1 MRLGVDVGGT
11 FTDVVLEA
19 GAGAGRGRGPA
30 AADDGL
36 ISAKVLTTADA
47 PERGVLQGVEEVA
60 ARAGAAVA
68 EISSV
73 VHGTTLATNALIQRR
88 GAFCAFV
95 TTAGFRDV
103 IETRTESRF
112 EQYDLDIVLPPPI
125 VERRHRYTVTER
137 MGAEGQV
144 LIPFDED
151 GARALAVE
159 LARQGYEAVAVGFMH
174 SYRNPAHERRFRD
187 ILAEAADG
195 VAVSISS
202 EVSPQMRELER
213 FTTVCANAYVQPAM
227 AAYLRR
233 LADGLRDRGM
243 RGPVHMIHSGGGL
256 MSLESAAR
264 FPVRLVESGPAGG
277 AIFAADTAARHG
289 LDRALSYDMGGTTAK
304 ICLITDGAPR
314 TARTF
319 EVARTTRFKKGS
331 GMTVSIP
338 VIDMIEIGAGGG
350 SVAAVDRLGRI
361 RVGPDSAG
369 ADPGPACYGRGG
381 ARPTVTDADLVL
393 GRLTPETFGAAGID
407 LNPDA
412 AARAVGEAVGGPL
425 SLEVGAA
432 AVGVSEMVDENM
444 ANAARVH
451 AVENGKDLSGF
462 TMIAFGGAAPV
473 HAVRLAQKLGIDE
486 VLVPPGAGVGSAIGF
501 LRAPF
506 AYEAVRSHYVA
517 LDRFDPDEVNE
528 VVAELVAEASSFVAS
543 GIAAGAAGGPGGRD
557 AYGASV
563 AAGSGGH
570 GGRDADG
577 AVDAADGG
585 GSEPGAAAGAAE
597 PLIERQVYMR
607 YAGQGWEIPVEI
619 DSDSFDAQGRE
630 LLAVEFTKAYESL
643 FGRAIEG
650 LAIEAV
656 SWSVKAWVPRAAAVR
671 VERAAASGP
680 APTAGRRRMF
690 DTAAMT
696 PADGSVVERSSIE
709 VGGRVD
715 GPAAIV
721 EPQTTTVLSSGH
733 TAVMQPDGCLLI
745 RASQPASAGVA
756 P

>member
-11 FTDVVLEA
+11 FTDVVLET
-19 GAGAGRGRGPA
+19 GAGAGGRGPA

-36 ISAKVLTTADA
+36 VTAKVLTTADA
-47 PERGVLQGVEEVA
+47 PERGVLEGVEEVA

-125 VERRHRYTVTER
+125 VERRHRYTVAER

-159 LARQGYEAVAVGFMH
+159 LARRGYESVAVGFMH

-187 ILAEAADG
+187 ILTEAADG

-277 AIFAADTAARHG
+277 AIFAADIAARHG
-289 LDRALSYDMGGTTAK
+289 LDRVVSYDMGGTTAK

-381 ARPTVTDADLVL
+381 DRPTVTDADLVL

-407 LNPDA
+407 LDSDA
-412 AARAVGEAVGGPL
+412 AARAIGEAVGGPL
-425 SLEVGAA
+425 SLDAGAA

-451 AVENGKDLSGF
+451 AVENGKDLAGF
-462 TMIAFGGAAPV
+462 TMIAFGGAAPL
-473 HAVRLAQKLGIDE
+473 HAVSLAQKLGIDE

-517 LDRFDPDEVNE
+517 LDRFDPDEVNA

-543 GIAAGAAGGPGGRD
+543 GIAAGAAGAGLGGQ
-557 AYGASV
+557 
-563 AAGSGGH
+563 
-570 GGRDADG
+570 DADDAVAVAGGGESGVGSDGG
-577 AVDAADGG
+577 AV
-585 GSEPGAAAGAAE
+585 E

-656 SWSVKAWVPRAAAVR
+656 SWSVKAWVPRAPAVR

-680 APTAGRRRMF
+680 APAAGRRRMF
-690 DTAAMT
+690 DTAAMA
-696 PADGSVVERSSIE
+696 PVDGSAVERSAIG

-745 RASQPASAGVA
+745 RASGPAPAGIA

>member
-1 MRLGVDVGGT
+1 VRLGVDVGGT

-19 GAGAGRGRGPA
+19 GAGAGGRGPA
-30 AADDGL
+30 AADEGL

-159 LARQGYEAVAVGFMH
+159 LARRGYEAVAVGFMH

-187 ILAEAADG
+187 ILAEATDG

-289 LDRALSYDMGGTTAK
+289 LDRAVSYDMGGTTAK

-381 ARPTVTDADLVL
+381 DRPTVTDADLVL

-407 LNPDA
+407 LDSDA
-412 AARAVGEAVGGPL
+412 AARAIGEAVGGPL
-425 SLEVGAA
+425 SLDAGAA

-462 TMIAFGGAAPV
+462 TMIAFGGAAPL

-517 LDRFDPDEVNE
+517 LDRFDPDEVNA
-528 VVAELVAEASSFVAS
+528 VVAELVAEASSFVTS
-543 GIAAGAAGGPGGRD
+543 GIAAGAAGAGLGGQ
-557 AYGASV
+557 
-563 AAGSGGH
+563 
-570 GGRDADG
+570 DADD
-577 AVDAADGG
+577 AVDAAGGG
-585 GSEPGAAAGAAE
+585 GSGPGAAAGAVE

-650 LAIEAV
+650 LAIEAM
-656 SWSVKAWVPRAAAVR
+656 SWSVKAWVPRVPAVR

-680 APTAGRRRMF
+680 APAAGRRRMF
-690 DTAAMT
+690 DTAAMAA
-696 PADGSVVERSSIE
+696 ADGSAVERSAVG

-745 RASQPASAGVA
+745 RASGPAPAGIA

>member
-11 FTDVVLEA
+11 FTDVVLET
-19 GAGAGRGRGPA
+19 GAGAGRGPA

-36 ISAKVLTTADA
+36 VTAKVLTTADA
-47 PERGVLQGVEEVA
+47 PERGVLEGVEEVA

-159 LARQGYEAVAVGFMH
+159 LARRGYEAVAVGFMH

-187 ILAEAADG
+187 ILTEAADG

-233 LADGLRDRGM
+233 LADGLRARGM

-350 SVAAVDRLGRI
+350 SVTAVDRFGRI

-407 LNPDA
+407 LDSDA
-412 AARAVGEAVGGPL
+412 AARAIGEEVGGPL

-462 TMIAFGGAAPV
+462 TMIAFGGAAPL

-517 LDRFDPDEVNE
+517 LDRFDPDEVNA

-543 GIAAGAAGGPGGRD
+543 GVAAGAAGGYGSQD
-557 AYGASV
+557 AEGTA
-563 AAGSGGH
+563 AAG
-570 GGRDADG
+570 
-577 AVDAADGG
+577 GG
-585 GSEPGAAAGAAE
+585 GSGPGAAAGAVE

-656 SWSVKAWVPRAAAVR
+656 SWSVKAWVPRAPAVR
-671 VERAAASGP
+671 VERASASGP
-680 APTAGRRRMF
+680 APAAGWRRMF
-690 DTAAMT
+690 DTAAMA
-696 PADGSVVERSSIE
+696 PADGLAVERSAIG

-745 RASQPASAGVA
+745 RASGPAPAGIA

>member
-11 FTDVVLEA
+11 FTDVVLET
-19 GAGAGRGRGPA
+19 GAGAGGRGSA

-36 ISAKVLTTADA
+36 VTAKVLTTADA
-47 PERGVLQGVEEVA
+47 PERGVLEGVEEVA

-125 VERRHRYTVTER
+125 VERRHRYAVTER

-159 LARQGYEAVAVGFMH
+159 LARRGYEAVAVGFMH

-350 SVAAVDRLGRI
+350 SVAAVDQLGRI

-407 LNPDA
+407 LDSDA
-412 AARAVGEAVGGPL
+412 AARAIGEEVGGPL

-462 TMIAFGGAAPV
+462 TMIAFGGAAPL

-517 LDRFDPDEVNE
+517 LDRFDPDEVNA

-543 GIAAGAAGGPGGRD
+543 GVAAGAAGGYGGQD
-557 AYGASV
+557 ADD
-563 AAGSGGH
+563 AAG
-570 GGRDADG
+570 
-577 AVDAADGG
+577 GG
-585 GSEPGAAAGAAE
+585 GSGTGSDGGAVE

-656 SWSVKAWVPRAAAVR
+656 SWSVKAWVPRAPAVR
-671 VERAAASGP
+671 VERVSASGP
-680 APTAGRRRMF
+680 APAAGRRRMF
-690 DTAAMT
+690 DTAAMA
-696 PADGSVVERSSIE
+696 PADGSAVQRSSIG

-745 RASQPASAGVA
+745 RASGPAPAGIA

>member
-11 FTDVVLEA
+11 FTDVVLET
-19 GAGAGRGRGPA
+19 GAGTGGRGPA

-36 ISAKVLTTADA
+36 VTAKVLTTADA
-47 PERGVLQGVEEVA
+47 PERGVLEGVEEVA

-159 LARQGYEAVAVGFMH
+159 LARRGYEAVAVGFMH

-233 LADGLRDRGM
+233 LADGLRARGM

-350 SVAAVDRLGRI
+350 SVTAVDRLGRI

-381 ARPTVTDADLVL
+381 DRPTVTDADLVL

-407 LNPDA
+407 LDSDA
-412 AARAVGEAVGGPL
+412 AARAIGEAVGGPL

-462 TMIAFGGAAPV
+462 TMIAFGGAAPL

-517 LDRFDPDEVNE
+517 LDRFDPDEVNA

-543 GIAAGAAGGPGGRD
+543 GVAAGAAGGYGGQD
-557 AYGASV
+557 ADD
-563 AAGSGGH
+563 AAG
-570 GGRDADG
+570 
-577 AVDAADGG
+577 GG
-585 GSEPGAAAGAAE
+585 GSGTGSDGGAVE

-656 SWSVKAWVPRAAAVR
+656 SWSVKAWVPRAPAVR
-671 VERAAASGP
+671 VERASASGP
-680 APTAGRRRMF
+680 APAAGRRRMF
-690 DTAAMT
+690 DTAAMA
-696 PADGSVVERSSIE
+696 PADGSAVERSAIG

-745 RASQPASAGVA
+745 RASGPAPAGIA

>member
-11 FTDVVLEA
+11 FTDVVLET
-19 GAGAGRGRGPA
+19 GAGAGGRDPA

-36 ISAKVLTTADA
+36 VTAKVFTTADA
-47 PERGVLQGVEEVA
+47 PERGVLEGVEEVA

-151 GARALAVE
+151 GARALAVG
-159 LARQGYEAVAVGFMH
+159 LARRGYEAVAVGFMH

-289 LDRALSYDMGGTTAK
+289 LDRAVSYDMGGTTAK

-407 LNPDA
+407 LDSDA
-412 AARAVGEAVGGPL
+412 AARAIGEAVGGPL
-425 SLEVGAA
+425 SLDAGAA

-462 TMIAFGGAAPV
+462 TMIAFGGAAPL

-517 LDRFDPDEVNE
+517 LDRFDPDEVNA

-543 GIAAGAAGGPGGRD
+543 GIAAGAAGAGLGGQ
-557 AYGASV
+557 
-563 AAGSGGH
+563 
-570 GGRDADG
+570 DADD
-577 AVDAADGG
+577 AVDVAGGG
-585 GSEPGAAAGAAE
+585 GSGVGAAAGAVE

-656 SWSVKAWVPRAAAVR
+656 SWSVKAWVPRAVAVR

-680 APTAGRRRMF
+680 APAAGRRRMF
-690 DTAAMT
+690 DTAAMAL
-696 PADGSVVERSSIE
+696 ADGSAVERSAVE

-745 RASQPASAGVA
+745 RALRPASAGIA

>member
-11 FTDVVLEA
+11 FTDVVLET
-19 GAGAGRGRGPA
+19 GAGAGGRGPA

-36 ISAKVLTTADA
+36 VTAKVLTTADA
-47 PERGVLQGVEEVA
+47 PERGVLEGVEEVA

-68 EISSV
+68 DISSV

-137 MGAEGQV
+137 MGAQGQV

-277 AIFAADTAARHG
+277 AIFAADIAARHG

-407 LNPDA
+407 LTPDA
-412 AARAVGEAVGGPL
+412 AARAVVEAVGGPL
-425 SLEVGAA
+425 SLDAGAA

-462 TMIAFGGAAPV
+462 TMIAFGGAAPL

-517 LDRFDPDEVNE
+517 LDRFDPDEVNA

-543 GIAAGAAGGPGGRD
+543 GVAAGAAGGHGSQD
-557 AYGASV
+557 ADD
-563 AAGSGGH
+563 AAG
-570 GGRDADG
+570 
-577 AVDAADGG
+577 GG
-585 GSEPGAAAGAAE
+585 GSGPGTTGAVE

-656 SWSVKAWVPRAAAVR
+656 SWSVKAWVPRAPAVR
-671 VERAAASGP
+671 VERVSASGP

-690 DTAAMT
+690 DTAAMA
-696 PADGSVVERSSIE
+696 PADGSAVERSAIG

-745 RASQPASAGVA
+745 RASGPAPAGIA

>member
-11 FTDVVLEA
+11 FTDVVLET
-19 GAGAGRGRGPA
+19 GAGAGGRDPA

-36 ISAKVLTTADA
+36 VTAKVLTTADA
-47 PERGVLQGVEEVA
+47 PERGVLEGVEEVA

-144 LIPFDED
+144 LTPFDED

-159 LARQGYEAVAVGFMH
+159 LARRGYEAVAVGFMH

-233 LADGLRDRGM
+233 LVDGLRDRGM

-289 LDRALSYDMGGTTAK
+289 LDRVLSYDMGGTTAK

-412 AARAVGEAVGGPL
+412 AARAIGEAVGGPL

-462 TMIAFGGAAPV
+462 TMIAFGGAAPL

-517 LDRFDPDEVNE
+517 LDRFDPDEVNA

-543 GIAAGAAGGPGGRD
+543 GIAAGAAGAGLGGQD
-557 AYGASV
+557 ADD
-563 AAGSGGH
+563 AAAPAGGGH
-570 GGRDADG
+570 GGRDAD
-577 AVDAADGG
+577 DASVVAGGG
-585 GSEPGAAAGAAE
+585 GSGLAAGAVE

-619 DSDSFDAQGRE
+619 DSDSFDAQGRD

-671 VERAAASGP
+671 VERAAASEP
-680 APTAGRRRMF
+680 APMAGRRRMF
-690 DTAAMT
+690 DTAAMA

-745 RASQPASAGVA
+745 RASQPAPAGVA